1 MTRLKR
7 GDSPPNQ
14 LRVYPNAYHGLTFQ
28 AFASRSTILDTTL
41 SSTRW
46 RPISPATRFE
56 SFYGRFLEI
65 SSASAHRAPTR
76 SAALPIW
83 RRRTSRCVAS
93 LRRSPS
99 PGPGRPCRK
108 PRRWPN
114 WNGSSR
120 RPARASKTDGGGKP
134 RMGGGQ
140 REPRHDLQGGP
151 SQAEEGVSPGP
162 RARHS
167 HPGALG
173 AYHAF
178 AHPKDT
184 KSRRSERPLLDRA
197 STYVPPTWQNG
208 TRCRFASSQAQL
220 SSWPNSHS
228 TRGTAAARIPRFRA
242 LALFGRRPLE
252 RVDSPAIPASE
263 NLHKLGSQ
271 AAV

>member
-28 AFASRSTILDTTL
+28 TFASRSTILDTTL

-83 RRRTSRCVAS
+83 RWRTSRCVAS

-120 RPARASKTDGGGKP
+120 RARTRIKNLTAEASRAWAVANANPATISKAAHRKLKKVFHPDPEHATATPERWAHITLSHIQKTQNLVAQNARCSIVLQPMFRLRGKTALAAAS
-134 RMGGGQ
+134 RN
-140 REPRHDLQGGP
+140 R
-151 SQAEEGVSPGP
+151 
-162 RARHS
+162 
-167 HPGALG
+167 
-173 AYHAF
+173 
-178 AHPKDT
+178 
-184 KSRRSERPLLDRA
+184 RRS
-197 STYVPPTWQNG
+197 
-208 TRCRFASSQAQL
+208 
-220 SSWPNSHS
+220 
-228 TRGTAAARIPRFRA
+228 
-242 LALFGRRPLE
+242 
-252 RVDSPAIPASE
+252 
-263 NLHKLGSQ
+263 
-271 AAV
+271 